1 MKNLTYELV
10 AAGYLRHLD
19 EVDDDFAYVVKD
31 DNITDK
37 DIEEVLLDIIA
48 QYNIADFDTFRSVI
62 NNNFA
67 TFTIGSYSRTIDLRD
82 AFKKIVKSNKGYTTY
97 YKFRTDCFKYFE
109 TLKDIVKKR
118 CLNLKTIPQMEMM
131 L

>member
-10 AAGYLRHLD
+10 TAGYLRHLD
-19 EVDDDFAYVVKD
+19 EVDDEFAYVAND
-31 DNITDK
+31 DITDE

-48 QYNIADFDTFRSVI
+48 QYNITDFDNFRAVL

-67 TFTIGSYSRTIDLRD
+67 TFTIDSYSRTINLRD

-97 YKFRTDCFKYFE
+97 YKFRNDCFKYFE
-109 TLKDIVKKR
+109 TLKSIVKKR
-118 CLNLKTIPQMEMM
+118 CMNLKTIPQMEMI

>member
-1 MKNLTYELV
+1 MKNVTYELV
-10 AAGYLRHLD
+10 TAGYLRHLD
-19 EVDDDFAYVVKD
+19 EVDDSFAYVAN

-37 DIEEVLLDIIA
+37 DIEEVLLNIIA
-48 QYNIADFDTFRSVI
+48 QYNIVDFDNFKAVV
-62 NNNFA
+62 NNNFV
-67 TFTIGSYSRTIDLRD
+67 TFTVGSYSRTIDLRD

-118 CLNLKTIPQMEMM
+118 CMNLKTIPQMGMI

>member
-1 MKNLTYELV
+1 MKNVTYELV
-10 AAGYLRHLD
+10 TAGYLRHLD
-19 EVDDDFAYVVKD
+19 EVDDSFAYVAN

-37 DIEEVLLDIIA
+37 DIEEVLLNIIA
-48 QYNIADFDTFRSVI
+48 QYNIVDFDNFKAVI
-62 NNNFA
+62 NNDFV
-67 TFTIGSYSRTIDLRD
+67 TFTVGSYSRTIDLRD

-97 YKFRTDCFKYFE
+97 YKFRADCFKYFE

-118 CLNLKTIPQMEMM
+118 CMNLKTIPRMEMI

>member
-10 AAGYLRHLD
+10 TAGYLRHLD
-19 EVDDDFAYVVKD
+19 EVDDEFAYVAND
-31 DNITDK
+31 DITDE
-37 DIEEVLLDIIA
+37 DIEEVLLDIIV
-48 QYNIADFDTFRSVI
+48 QYNIADFDNFRAVL

-67 TFTIGSYSRTIDLRD
+67 TFTIDSYSRTIDLRD

-109 TLKDIVKKR
+109 TLKGIVKKR
-118 CLNLKTIPQMEMM
+118 CMNLKTIPQMEMI